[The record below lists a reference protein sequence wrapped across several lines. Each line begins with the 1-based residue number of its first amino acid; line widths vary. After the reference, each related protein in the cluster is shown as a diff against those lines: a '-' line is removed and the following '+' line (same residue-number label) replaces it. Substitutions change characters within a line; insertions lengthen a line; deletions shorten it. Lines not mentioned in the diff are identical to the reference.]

1 MLKKKRKAKIYLYK
15 PRLIELL
22 KRPGG
27 ITAEQATTAAN
38 ANLATIRR
46 ASLAEL
52 DKVVARL
59 LDLRE
64 ALRTDPSP
72 ALTDRLHALAGTVT
86 SIAGS
91 FGLADVQAAATS
103 LGELIDELDN
113 QKRTSFEAVDVHL
126 RGLQML
132 RTPGLDATPQ
142 DAAAI
147 LAGLAEVVKAVSA
160 KRA

>member
-1 MLKKKRKAKIYLYK
+1 MLKKKKKAKVYAYK
-15 PRLIELL
+15 PRLIALL

-27 ITAEQATTAAN
+27 ITAEQAATAAT
-38 ANLATIRR
+38 ANLAAIRR
-46 ASLAEL
+46 DSLAEL

-59 LDLRE
+59 LDMRE
-64 ALRTDPSP
+64 ALKTDPS
-72 ALTDRLHALAGTVT
+72 ASRTDRLHGLAATVI

-91 FGLADVQAAATS
+91 FELADVQAAAAS
-103 LGELIDELDN
+103 LCALIDELDN
-113 QKRTSFEAVDVHL
+113 QKRTNFEAVDVHL

-132 RTPGLDATPQ
+132 RTPGQETSPQ

-147 LAGLAEVVKAVSA
+147 LAGLADVVKAVSA